1 MQHDEHEFDV
11 KAAARE
17 LKISEMTVRRL
28 LAARQLGHFRRGFG
42 GGRFVI
48 RQSDI
53 DTYRVARTFEPLAA

>member
-1 MQHDEHEFDV
+1 VNEEKEFDV
-11 KAAARE
+11 KSAARE
-17 LKISEMTVRRL
+17 LRVSEMTVRRL

-53 DTYRVARTFEPLAA
+53 DTYRAARTFEPLAA